1 MPSNPT
7 NNEAITTSNISAFDP
22 TSIVVGK
29 RLSAFAPYQRQEPN
43 STNPGMSFL
52 EFPMT
57 DAKSVFDISM
67 MITIDVV

>member
-7 NNEAITTSNISAFDP
+7 NNEVTTTTTSNISTFDP

-43 STNPGMSFL
+43 STNPGMLSL
-52 EFPMT
+52 EFSMT
-57 DAKSVFDISM
+57 DRC
-67 MITIDVV
+67 